1 MLCSYPRRP
10 HVDYALERP
19 AEHLNSARP
28 ARLEQRNDRLDNNR
42 TYVPCVD
49 VAEPG
54 LGRCSRGVGRERCCG
69 SRCVPLRTRRSKSAP
84 ITEAIQD
91 SASQCSHVTDGMQRG
106 QTLAELNAQKSAL
119 EAVLQMSA
127 VKNDPLVQTSHA
139 YCICIKIF
147 DLPATAVAPVAPSCA
162 LPSPPPPPPSTSSSL
177 SSPSLSSSTSTLHLP
192 V

>member
-19 AEHLNSARP
+19 AEHLTRP
-28 ARLEQRNDRLDNNR
+28 ARLEQRNDKLDNNR

-84 ITEAIQD
+84 IIEAID

-139 YCICIKIF
+139 YCICINVDI
-147 DLPATAVAPVAPSCA
+147 DVAFASLNHVGEAHLSPTPPVP
-162 LPSPPPPPPSTSSSL
+162 LTSQF
-177 SSPSLSSSTSTLHLP
+177 
-192 V
+192 